1 MRKLFASMVLV
12 GALVGMSGPAVAH
25 DRCDPAVQAERER
38 VFAELAERGI
48 RIAGV
53 TGAGG
58 IAEFGSRA
66 DALRFA
72 CPEAALL
79 PRIAGESGAGGLSVR

>member
-1 MRKLFASMVLV
+1 MRRLFASMVLV
-12 GALVGMSGPAVAH
+12 GALLGMSGPAVAD

-66 DALRFA
+66 DAQLFA
-72 CPEAALL
+72 CPEAA
-79 PRIAGESGAGGLSVR
+79 